1 MPAVR
6 NVGRLALRGA
16 RGRQYR
22 SSMSIRAETLRGVRT
37 LEINRPEKK
46 NALTFAM
53 YDAMTDQLNAAAVDR
68 SIRSVLITGQPGVF
82 TSGNDLQDFLEH
94 PPSGEDS
101 SVVRFMRALLACEK
115 PVVAAVTGTAVGIGV
130 TMLLHCDLV
139 YVSEDAHLALPFVT
153 LALVPEFAISLLL
166 PRLIGHVQAAE
177 KLLLGEPFTGAEAV
191 AMGIANA
198 ALPAAHVPT
207 HARSMAERF
216 NALPPEAVRESKRLM
231 RAPMKE
237 GIAHAIKSENAAFF
251 QRLRSPEAKE
261 AFAAFLQK
269 RAPDF
274 SKF

>member
-1 MPAVR
+1 MS
-6 NVGRLALRGA
+6 L
-16 RGRQYR
+16 
-22 SSMSIRAETLRGVRT
+22 MSIRAETLRGVRT
-37 LEINRPEKK
+37 LEIHRPEKK

-53 YDAMTDQLNAAAVDR
+53 YDALTDQLNAAGADR
-68 SIRSVLITGQPGVF
+68 SIRAVLITGQPGVF
-82 TSGNDLQDFLEH
+82 TSGNDLQDFMEH
-94 PPSGEDS
+94 PPSTDDS

-115 PVVAAVTGTAVGIGV
+115 PVIAAVTGTAVGIGV

-139 YVSEDAHLALPFVT
+139 YVSEDARLALPFVR
-153 LALVPEFAISLLL
+153 LALVPEFAVSLLL

-198 ALPAAHVPT
+198 ALPGADVLA
-207 HARSMAERF
+207 HARRVAERF
-216 NALPPEAVRESKRLM
+216 NTLPPDAVREAKRLM

-237 GIAHAIKSENAAFF
+237 NVTHAIESENAAFY

-261 AFAAFLQK
+261 AFDAFFQK

>member
-1 MPAVR
+1 V
-6 NVGRLALRGA
+6 N
-16 RGRQYR
+16 
-22 SSMSIRAETLRGVRT
+22 IRAETLRGVRT
-37 LEINRPEKK
+37 LEIDRPEKK

-53 YDAMTDQLNAAAVDR
+53 YDALTDLVKAAGVDP
-68 SIRSVLITGQPGVF
+68 SIRAVLITGRPGIF
-82 TSGNDLQDFLEH
+82 TSGNDLQDFAEH
-94 PPSGEDS
+94 PPSSDDS

-139 YVSEDAHLALPFVT
+139 YVSEDARMSLPFVT
-153 LALVPEFAISLLL
+153 LALVPEFAVSLLL

-177 KLLLGEPFTGAEAV
+177 RLLLGEPFTGAEAV

-198 ALPAAHVPT
+198 SLPAADVLP

-216 NALPPEAVRESKRLM
+216 NALPPDAVREAKRLM

-237 GIAHAIKSENAAFF
+237 SIANAIEAENTAFY

-261 AFAAFLQK
+261 AFEAFLQK